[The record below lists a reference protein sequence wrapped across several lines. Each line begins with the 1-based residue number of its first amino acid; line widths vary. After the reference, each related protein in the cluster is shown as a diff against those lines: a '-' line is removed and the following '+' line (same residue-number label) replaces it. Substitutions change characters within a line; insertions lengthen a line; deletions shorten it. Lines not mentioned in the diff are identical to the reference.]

1 MAEPIDLIHQTLTR
15 AGLDRI
21 KKKAAD
27 PEKEK
32 ELKEACAGF
41 EAIFMKKMMES
52 MRNTLPGNA
61 LFPQS
66 NSMDIFESMY
76 DQHLAEK
83 LSHAPESTGLKEF
96 LYEQLKKSL

>member
-1 MAEPIDLIHQTLTR
+1 MEPIDLIHQHL
-15 AGLDRI
+15 AAPGLDQI

-41 EAIFMKKMMES
+41 EAIFMKKMVES
-52 MRNTLPGNA
+52 MRSTLPGNA

-66 NSMDIFESMY
+66 NTMEIFQSMY
-76 DQHLAEK
+76 DQSLADK
-83 LSHAPESTGLKEF
+83 LSHTPQSTGLKEF
-96 LYEQLKKSL
+96 LYQQLKKSL